1 MTLSGASVG
10 RQETADYAS
19 AVTLHFGLPKCRTHH
34 RIFVRRWLRRSFGQ
48 HADILVC
55 RRTHEKWVKCTL
67 QGVRS
72 RITSGTDK
80 TRTAWFVQ
88 NAPQKCSYNVGRLHS
103 RVASTKCSLHAT
115 WCSYCMSMRGA
126 KESELAATCHLART
140 PHGWDRHVLSRC
152 WEVAGKSWSVATY
165 VAFVRYGSPC
175 ICRSASSHSSVHLIY
190 GYYETLPLFHMH
202 CQHFLFSFIF

>member
-1 MTLSGASVG
+1 MTIYRHVSQSDLSCVTSVPPWERSIGNSVHSLQFCAVKCYATAMTLSGASVG

-19 AVTLHFGLPKCRTHH
+19 AVTLHFGLPKCKTRH

-88 NAPQKCSYNVGRLHS
+88 NAPQKCSYKVGRLHS
-103 RVASTKCSLHAT
+103 RVASTKCSL
-115 WCSYCMSMRGA
+115 
-126 KESELAATCHLART
+126 
-140 PHGWDRHVLSRC
+140 
-152 WEVAGKSWSVATY
+152 
-165 VAFVRYGSPC
+165 PC
-175 ICRSASSHSSVHLIY
+175 ICTLRCRNTRCDAATVWQCNLPPCANEANASRLGSACNV
-190 GYYETLPLFHMH
+190 
-202 CQHFLFSFIF
+202 